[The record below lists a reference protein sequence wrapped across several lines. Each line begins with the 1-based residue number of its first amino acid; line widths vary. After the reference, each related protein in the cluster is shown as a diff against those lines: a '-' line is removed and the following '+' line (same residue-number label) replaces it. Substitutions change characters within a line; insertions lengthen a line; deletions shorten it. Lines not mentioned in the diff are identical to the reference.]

1 MKNLIIVGPPRCGKT
16 TLVQMIA
23 SKYPCEIIR
32 TDAIE
37 ITVCQAILK
46 DRLHESLKTES
57 NVLVYPTL
65 DEDFKMEL
73 YHRFYTEIKTELK
86 NQEKLIIIDAY
97 NLSFSLLEKTFGNE
111 VEIYCLGVPN
121 LTDCEFI
128 NYIRLNDTI
137 DDWTNYIG
145 NNSLKFFC
153 NRIINESKEA
163 KKELEKFQKIKF
175 FDTSG
180 NRREKL
186 EKIFKDIEKNVIQ
199 I

>member
-32 TDAIE
+32 TDPLE
-37 ITVCQAILK
+37 ITVCQALLQ
-46 DRLHESLKTES
+46 DRLHESLKAES

-65 DEDFKMEL
+65 DENFKMEL
-73 YHRFYTEIKTELK
+73 YHRFYTEVKTDLK

-111 VEIYCLGVPN
+111 VQIYCLGVPN
-121 LTDCEFI
+121 LTEHEFI
-128 NYIRLNDTI
+128 NYIRLNDTL
-137 DDWTNYIG
+137 DDWTNYVG

-153 NRIINESKEA
+153 NFIIDESKEA
-163 KKELEKFQKIKF
+163 KNELEKFPKIKF

-180 NRREKL
+180 NRRKKL
-186 EKIFKDIEKNVIQ
+186 EEIFKDIEENVIQ
-199 I
+199 V